1 MQACY
6 ARQSVD
12 KKDSISIE
20 TQIDLAKKECIPEEE
35 IEEYKDKG
43 YSGKNTKRPE
53 WQRMMRDVRDG
64 KISRIIVYRID
75 RFSRSLLDFS
85 NAWEI
90 MKEHNVDFVSVNEK
104 FDTST
109 PIGKAMLFILMVF
122 AQLERETIAERVTD
136 NYFARTK
143 LGNWPG
149 GPAPYGFQI
158 DRIEIGG
165 RKCPTLIENDF
176 MENVHTIFELYATCN
191 YSLGSLAKYLDSQGI
206 PGIKRSN
213 WSGESISRLM
223 KNPAYVKADADIYA
237 YYKALGAQVTNPL
250 EDFDG
255 EHGGMLIGKRERG
268 VVRIKPKVETIF
280 NLGNWEGVISSE
292 IWLACQKKLAKNVQI
307 KTSGIGKKTW
317 LSGMMKCAVCGRS
330 VRVTV
335 NYGCTKLYLNC
346 TGHIEHCCDMI
357 YTIRG
362 NEVEEIV
369 EEELKR
375 ILKQCVDEPLPAEKK
390 GLSAREKIELQ
401 EIEEK
406 IQNLIDGI
414 AGGNASAETM
424 KYINAEIARM
434 EERRAV
440 LAEAA
445 LQAAAFVTKPV
456 VCDHVEFEQLDMEGK
471 KMVARAYINYVR
483 VGQNEVEIVWKV

>member
-20 TQIDLAKKECIPEEE
+20 TQIELAKKECIPEEG

-53 WQRMMRDVRDG
+53 WQRMMRDVREG

-85 NAWEI
+85 NAWEV
-90 MKEHNVDFVSVNEK
+90 MKEHGVDFISVNEK

-136 NYFARTK
+136 NYYARTK

-149 GPAPYGFQI
+149 GPAPYGFQNG
-158 DRIEIGG
+158 RTEIAGK
-165 RKCPTLIENDF
+165 KCPTLIENEF
-176 MENVHTIFELYATCN
+176 MEHVHTIFELYATGS
-191 YSLGSLAKYLDSQGI
+191 YSLGGLAKYLDSQGI

-213 WSGESISRLM
+213 WSNVSLARIL

-237 YYKALGAQVTNPL
+237 YFKAMGGNVTNPL

-255 EHGGMLIGKRERG
+255 VHGGMLIGKRARG
-268 VVRIKPKVETIF
+268 AVRTKPKEETIF

-292 IWLACQKKLAKNVQI
+292 IWLACQEKLAKNVQI
-307 KTSGIGKKTW
+307 KTAGTGKKTW
-317 LSGMMKCAVCGRS
+317 LSGMMKCAACGRS

-335 NYGCTKLYLNC
+335 NDGCQKRYLNC
-346 TGHIEHCCDMI
+346 TGHIEHCCSMVF
-357 YTIRG
+357 TIRG
-362 NEVEEIV
+362 NEVEEAV
-369 EEELKR
+369 GEELKR
-375 ILKQCVDEPLPAEKK
+375 ILLQCIDEPLPAEKK
-390 GLSAREKIELQ
+390 GLSAREKIELR

-406 IQNLIDGI
+406 IQNLIDVI
-414 AGGNASAETM
+414 AGGKASAETM
-424 KYINAEIARM
+424 RYINAEIARM
-434 EERRAV
+434 EERRAA
-440 LAEAA
+440 LAETA
-445 LQAAAFVTKPV
+445 LQAAASAAKPV
-456 VCDHVEFEQLDMEGK
+456 ICDHVEFDQLDLEGK
-471 KMVARAYINYVR
+471 KMVARAYIDYVR
-483 VGQNEVEIVWKV
+483 VGRNEVEIVWKV